1 MEIIYKFLQENSIL
15 TDYVILIVYLVFSV
29 LLFRKTGDINYLKE
43 VLSQMKYKTEQTAS
57 SQNKAGQTFNR
68 FVPVYRLNKATNQLE
83 KTEDVIDMQE
93 LTNSSLDMSLN
104 SILERYLPTGTQE
117 QVVTEH
123 YNKMVD
129 DLDEMR
135 LLNDKAEYY
144 RQQLNL
150 PLEYSVA
157 QVFQAVEAKSN
168 ELKKVLDEKE
178 ALENEKKKI
187 VDESK

>member
-1 MEIIYKFLQENSIL
+1 MDNIYKFLQESSIL
-15 TDYVILIVYLVFSV
+15 ADYVVLAVYVVLSV

-43 VLSQMKYKTEQTAS
+43 VLLQMKYKTEQSAS
-57 SQNKAGQTFNR
+57 SQNNAGQTFNR

-83 KTEDVIDMQE
+83 KTDDVIDMQE

-123 YNKMVD
+123 YNKMID

-144 RQQLNL
+144 RSQLNL
-150 PLEYSVA
+150 PLEYSTA
-157 QVFQAVEAKSN
+157 QVFQAVEEKSN
-168 ELKKVLDEKE
+168 ELKKVLEEKE
-178 ALENEKKKI
+178 QFENEKKKTI
-187 VDESK
+187 VQG

>member
-1 MEIIYKFLQENSIL
+1 MEIIYKFLQENSII
-15 TDYVILIVYLVFSV
+15 TDYIVLIVYLVFSV

-43 VLSQMKYKTEQTAS
+43 VLYQMKYKTEQTAS

-83 KTEDVIDMQE
+83 KTDDVIDMQE

-187 VDESK
+187 VE